1 MQKRLAN
8 DFFLCLIRK
17 FISSERI
24 FFCGHLVNKTMAKP
38 LKTSIHITEFA
49 RPDYDKMSARYSA
62 KLSVSAGIM
71 LLARLKA
78 EQRESIIDEA
88 NGIISPAEAA
98 RQDEAAAARD
108 VKADKRRKAP
118 RKTSR
123 AG

>member
-1 MQKRLAN
+1 MRE
-8 DFFLCLIRK
+8 FYSVR
-17 FISSERI
+17 
-24 FFCGHLVNKTMAKP
+24 HVVNRTMAKP
-38 LKTSIHITEFA
+38 LKTSIHITETA
-49 RPDYDKMSARYSA
+49 RPDYDKMAARYSA

-78 EQRESIIDEA
+78 EDREDIIDEA

-98 RQDEAAAARD
+98 RQDEAAAARN

-118 RKTSR
+118 RKTSK